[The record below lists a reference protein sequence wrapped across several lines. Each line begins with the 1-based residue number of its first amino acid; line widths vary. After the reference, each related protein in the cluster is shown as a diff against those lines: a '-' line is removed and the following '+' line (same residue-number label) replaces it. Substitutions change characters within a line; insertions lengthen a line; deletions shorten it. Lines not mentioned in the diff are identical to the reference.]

1 MIDVLLTA
9 TDLAN
14 AADILPQ
21 SQVVILDILRATT
34 TITTALHNGA
44 KEIRL
49 FDSLDA
55 VRNAKT
61 SRLKSQD
68 SGPIVTAGETLCLKP
83 DDFDLGN
90 SPREFTTEKIGGAIV
105 LLSTTNGT
113 RAAVSARS
121 AKTMYAA
128 SLLNAT
134 ATALAL
140 AQNIDSEGGHT
151 LLICSGTKGKLALE
165 DTLGAGAILFSL
177 LAHTYRADLPFT
189 DNAWLAYHA
198 FSAVQQRLPAALR
211 LGQGTINIIDAGL
224 EDDID
229 HCARLNTMPLVA
241 TINPSTLTVTRA
253 NEPPR

>member
-9 TDLAN
+9 ADLDN
-14 AADILPQ
+14 AQPLLPQ

-44 KEIRL
+44 KEIHL

-55 VRNAKT
+55 VRTAK
-61 SRLKSQD
+61 SSIQFL
-68 SGPIVTAGETLCLKP
+68 PPVITAGETLCLKP
-83 DDFDLGN
+83 ADFDLGN
-90 SPREFTTEKIGGAIV
+90 SPREHTTEKIGGATI
-105 LLSTTNGT
+105 LLATTNGT
-113 RAAVSARS
+113 RAAVRART
-121 AKTMYAA
+121 AQKIFAA

-134 ATALAL
+134 ATAIAL
-140 AQNIDSEGGHT
+140 AQNIDPVGGGHT
-151 LLICSGTKGKLALE
+151 LFVCSGTRGKLALE

-211 LGQGTINIIDAGL
+211 LGQGAINIIDAGL

-229 HCARLNTMPLVA
+229 FCAQLNTTPLVA
-241 TINPSTLTVTRA
+241 SINPSTLTVTKSAGNR
-253 NEPPR
+253 